1 MRRISALL
9 MVLLLTFFNLSA
21 LKVFAY
27 AQGDGTEGNP
37 YIIETPQDLQD
48 MNEDLEAYYVLGNDL
63 DMSDFEWTPIG
74 SYGDPFVG
82 QLDGAGYEITNLEL
96 VLSQSYIFEEVVW
109 AAGMFGAIES
119 EAVIMN
125 LGLQYILDEL
135 DFDTDDQSVMIGG
148 LATYIEGYYDI
159 NINNIWVDG
168 FINFSTTSSSRY
180 TSVGGI
186 FGEGYLINDLSTLS
200 FTGDIFVDAEKS
212 ELAVGGIV
220 GWAEDLSIIDS
231 RVYDATIKTGKVK
244 NQDSAVGG
252 ILGALWIGE
261 DYFYEDYVLFRNIV
275 KNTVVEGGNNVHAGG
290 MAGMMYDDYDDD
302 FGVARN
308 YLSDVDVIGG
318 RSVGGFVGNSYYMEY
333 FRNELN
339 EVTVKACDTCFDM
352 HDPDFN
358 ASYGYYGIGGF
369 VGFSLE
375 DQIVQLV
382 MVNTE
387 VNSSVEYSLRAGG
400 VAGGAEDSLFVY
412 IDATVQVA
420 TLGNAGG
427 VVGYS
432 DDNYFQGVFVTGSV
446 EGFTEVGGII
456 GSSNYD
462 NYMEFV
468 SFTGS
473 LKGTY
478 YVGGL
483 VGFAF
488 SRELE
493 INYATVRAEIVD
505 GDYLGGILGFSN
517 GPVLIGNVYF
527 VGTLESAAEYEAKVD
542 PITNSTEDLLLN
554 HVFYDNEVYTDG
566 SIHDGTG
573 YATEQFKDEDSEV
586 ASLLGVD
593 GDFSY
598 NNEFFVSPN
607 YNDGYF
613 ALYGE
618 RSIVVFISENEVVG
632 AQLTYGRITLFE
644 DEEYANPNVN
654 EYVGWGRLVQ
664 PWEITRDGY
673 VFEGWSEDEEGA
685 EMIDLADFEYEFNV
699 IYAQWSEELPDTG
712 EVASLGFFWMSL
724 GVLGLLISRK
734 RKA

>member
-1 MRRISALL
+1 
-9 MVLLLTFFNLSA
+9 MVFFSLSSFQ
-21 LKVFAY
+21 VFAY
-27 AQGDGTEGNP
+27 SHGVGTEGNP
-37 YIIETPQDLQD
+37 YVIETPQDLQD

-63 DMSDFEWTPIG
+63 DMIDFDWTPIG

-96 VLSQSYIFEEVVW
+96 ALYETNIFDEDVV
-109 AAGMFGAIES
+109 AAGMFGAIGS
-119 EAVIMN
+119 GAVITN
-125 LGLQYILDEL
+125 LGLQYTLDEL
-135 DFDTDDQSVMIGG
+135 EVDTDDQSVMIGG

-186 FGEGYLINDLSTLS
+186 FGEGYMINDLSTLS
-200 FTGDIFVDAEKS
+200 FTGDIFVDAENS
-212 ELAVGGIV
+212 ELAIGGIV
-220 GWAEDLSIIDS
+220 GWGEELSIIDS
-231 RVYDATIKTGKVK
+231 RVYDASIKTGKVK
-244 NQDSAVGG
+244 SQDSAVGG
-252 ILGALWIGE
+252 IIGALWIIE
-261 DYFYEDYVLFRNIV
+261 DYFYDDYVLFRNIV

-339 EVTVKACDTCFDM
+339 DVTVKACDTCFDR

-358 ASYGYYGIGGF
+358 DSYGYYGIGGF
-369 VGFSLE
+369 VGFSQE
-375 DQIVQLV
+375 DQIEQLV

-400 VAGGAEDSLFVY
+400 VAGGAEDSSFEY

-420 TLGNAGG
+420 TSGYAGG

-446 EGFTEVGGII
+446 EGIAEVGGII
-456 GSSNYD
+456 GHSNYD

-473 LKGTY
+473 LKGIC

-483 VGFAF
+483 VGFA
-488 SRELE
+488 SEGELV

-505 GDYLGGILGFSN
+505 GDYLGGILGFSD

-527 VGTLESAAEYEAKVD
+527 VGTLESAAEFKAKVD

-573 YATEQFKDEDSEV
+573 YATEQFKDENSEV

-593 GDFSY
+593 GDFTY
-598 NNEFFVSPN
+598 DNAFFVSPS

-613 ALYGE
+613 TLYGE
-618 RSIVVFISENEVVG
+618 RNIVVFISENEVVG
-632 AQLTYGRITLFE
+632 AQLTYGRIILID
-644 DEEYANPNVN
+644 DEEYANPNAN

-699 IYAQWSEELPDTG
+699 IYAQWSEKLPDTG

-724 GVLGLLISRK
+724 GLLGLAISRK